1 MLIELDLND
10 SEMKTFLE
18 RKGYTVT
25 QETYT
30 CNRMHVGRDERDND
44 SPYYQIDTLT
54 ELFAYIGEKPVI
66 VENTFATYLL
76 RVVFK
81 EVIMNQIIYKL

>member
-1 MLIELDLND
+1 MLFELDFSD

-25 QETYT
+25 TETYT
-30 CNRMHVGRDERDND
+30 CNRMHVGRDGNDND
-44 SPYYQIDTLT
+44 SPYYQLDTLT
-54 ELFAYIGEKPVI
+54 ELFAYIHDKPVI
-66 VENTFATYLL
+66 VESTFATYLL

-81 EVIMNQIIYKL
+81 RVFKNSIINEL